1 MLSGFLGDGI
11 DCLLLLAKVNR
22 QPILG
27 QGDLFESQQ
36 HKIQAH
42 HFVHRQAAEFEIKYC
57 RSIKMLKK
65 GGGGG

>member
-36 HKIQAH
+36 HKIQSH
-42 HFVHRQAAEFEIKYC
+42 HFVHRQAAEFEIKY
-57 RSIKMLKK
+57 
-65 GGGGG
+65 

>member
-42 HFVHRQAAEFEIKYC
+42 HIDSQYIDKWIVLLQYEIF
-57 RSIKMLKK
+57 I
-65 GGGGG
+65 